1 MESFCFV
8 KGLIRHWAL
17 NGLVGKTPSGF
28 TEEKEIKQQLSSK
41 TRHQMSCALQTL
53 WSMLGDFVLYSIIFI
68 LYSQVTK
75 AVSVSV
81 WPAKLTFQFM
91 VCCSFIFDGE
101 KKKKKKGCREL
112 DVCFLMSRLSQSRER
127 PWECLCVHCTGQ
139 RGARSQGWAFP
150 SLFDALRAWILP
162 SVQISAL

>member
-1 MESFCFV
+1 
-8 KGLIRHWAL
+8 
-17 NGLVGKTPSGF
+17 
-28 TEEKEIKQQLSSK
+28 
-41 TRHQMSCALQTL
+41 MSCALQTL

-101 KKKKKKGCREL
+101 KKKKKKAAGN
-112 DVCFLMSRLSQSRER
+112 LMF
-127 PWECLCVHCTGQ
+127 
-139 RGARSQGWAFP
+139 AF
-150 SLFDALRAWILP
+150 
-162 SVQISAL
+162 